1 MYFQTLNVRTT
12 VNPLTLQQSILAAI
26 HQVNKDQALTD
37 IRTIDQIKEL
47 SMVSRRLQSVL
58 LGLFATVAVLLAAI
72 GIYGVTAYSVAQRT
86 HEIGVR
92 AALGA
97 TSMDLLRLVLAR
109 GLVLTWLGI
118 AIGIIG
124 ALALTRLMASLL
136 YGVGAR
142 DPATMVS
149 VGVLL
154 TAVALSACYVPAWR
168 AIRVDP
174 MTALRTE

>member
-1 MYFQTLNVRTT
+1 M
-12 VNPLTLQQSILAAI
+12 
-26 HQVNKDQALTD
+26 
-37 IRTIDQIKEL
+37 
-47 SMVSRRLQSVL
+47 
-58 LGLFATVAVLLAAI
+58 GLI
-72 GIYGVTAYSVAQRT
+72 
-86 HEIGVR
+86 
-92 AALGA
+92 
-97 TSMDLLRLVLAR
+97 RLVLAR
-109 GLVLTWLGI
+109 GLVLTWLGL

-154 TAVALSACYVPAWR
+154 TAVALAACYVPAWR